1 MVVVSLA
8 MGCVAAPVTS
18 GPEHAAR
25 AYLEAVASGRA
36 ADAWEL
42 LSKSARART
51 TPEAFQRRVASL
63 DEAHRRRIAQKAT
76 QVGLGRWSAHWDDAD
91 WPLRMENRGPRVWV
105 VSSELPRFDRRDSP
119 LAAFQTFARA
129 FRAGDYRT
137 LLALAPQSES
147 VELTEGQLRERL
159 GEPGL
164 QAELR
169 KALDALEAVRDG
181 ESDSAEQWTIR
192 AGRHRAI
199 LVRESGGWCLLDLR

>member
-1 MVVVSLA
+1 MPPRSTRYSGHKVGAAFVKFLGCNLLNDSVVN
-8 MGCVAAPVTS
+8 
-18 GPEHAAR
+18 
-25 AYLEAVASGRA
+25 LEAVASGRA

-119 LAAFQTFARA
+119 LVAREGAAHIRSVSLARHAFAS
-129 FRAGDYRT
+129 G
-137 LLALAPQSES
+137 S
-147 VELTEGQLRERL
+147 L
-159 GEPGL
+159 GSMIP
-164 QAELR
+164 
-169 KALDALEAVRDG
+169 V
-181 ESDSAEQWTIR
+181 
-192 AGRHRAI
+192 
-199 LVRESGGWCLLDLR
+199 